1 MKSKTC
7 RVGSHEIIS
16 GSAELAPEPL
26 RIMQLS
32 WLWETGPNHVGRIG
46 LALGFRHRTFYLGL
60 RRRSL

>member
-1 MKSKTC
+1 MRDI
-7 RVGSHEIIS
+7 RVGSREIIS

-46 LALGFRHRTFYLGL
+46 LALGFRNRMFYLGL
-60 RRRSL
+60 RRVRSL